1 MVLRRRRWAIAT
13 ALLASVLLGVYLAL
27 ITGEADDSLGEV
39 LPWATLMGVAVL
51 LPVASLTLQPRG
63 ARLAMTA
70 ATVLLGLLGV
80 ISIASIGLG
89 FLLAAALA
97 WAAVIEARRLESPS
111 ADG

>member
-27 ITGEADDSLGEV
+27 ITGEGDDSLGEV
-39 LPWATLMGVAVL
+39 LPWAALMGVAVL
-51 LPVASLTLQPRG
+51 LPVASLPLQPRA
-63 ARLAMTA
+63 ARLTMTA
-70 ATVLLGLLGV
+70 ATVLLGLVGV